1 MIELRIKDVCKE
13 KGIMIN
19 ELADKVGMSRVSIS
33 AINAGRQNATIETL
47 SKIANVLEV
56 KIEELFAP
64 KGDTTHFLCPCCG
77 AELQLVEKRKEE

>member
-1 MIELRIKDVCKE
+1 MVELRIKEICKE

-47 SKIANVLEV
+47 V
-56 KIEELFAP
+56 KISSILGVGITELFAP
-64 KGDTTHFLCPCCG
+64 KGETTHFLCPCCG
-77 AELQLVEKRKEE
+77 AELQLVEKKKVE